1 MPTTDYISNRVEGIV
16 KKYRTRDPFELCEDM
31 GIGVRYR
38 DLGEQ
43 LKGFFFYQSRIKTI
57 VLNSRTDEMLHRALC
72 AHELGHAVLHS
83 ELLTAMRSFH
93 ELELFDSAM
102 PTEYE
107 ANIFAAELLISD
119 SALTELL
126 SGAEYSVFQAA
137 SILRVPIELLDFKF
151 RAMKS
156 RGYEID
162 PLYLA
167 NSDFL
172 KYI

>member
-1 MPTTDYISNRVEGIV
+1 MPTTDYISNKVEGIV
-16 KKYRTRDPFELCEDM
+16 KKYRTRDPFELCQDM
-31 GIGVRYR
+31 GIAIRYR
-38 DLGEQ
+38 DLGER

-93 ELELFDSAM
+93 ELELFEGVT

-107 ANIFAAELLISD
+107 ANIFAAELLVSD
-119 SALTELL
+119 ERLNELL
-126 SGAEYSVFQAA
+126 GSAEYSVFQAA
-137 SILRVPIELLDFKF
+137 SILRVPIELLDFKVK
-151 RAMKS
+151 AMKS

-162 PLYLA
+162 PLYMA

>member
-1 MPTTDYISNRVEGIV
+1 MPTTDYISNKVEGIV

-93 ELELFDSAM
+93 ELELFDSAI
-102 PTEYE
+102 PSEYE
-107 ANIFAAELLISD
+107 ANLFAAELLISD
-119 SALTELL
+119 EQLSELL
-126 SGAEYSVFQAA
+126 ESAGYSVFQAA

-151 RAMKS
+151 KSMKS

-162 PLYLA
+162 PLYMA